1 MRHVT
6 CVNEW
11 CHMCSRAG
19 AMCLFSC
26 ISLCLYVCV
35 SMSLCLCA
43 SVHLC
48 VCMSVTGTEGI
59 VMWATSASFVE

>member
-1 MRHVT
+1 MSVF
-6 CVNEW
+6 
-11 CHMCSRAG
+11 
-19 AMCLFSC
+19 LYFSVSVC
-26 ISLCLYVCV
+26 LCLCV

-48 VCMSVTGTEGI
+48 VCMSVTGTGGI